1 MVIGDT
7 LFVCRKEDDRQ
18 NVDIYAEKYS
28 IQHMST
34 EYIYSEEYMYY
45 YIVQAGWP
53 KVKKGGRAAI
63 KN

>member
-1 MVIGDT
+1 MHGDT
-7 LFVCRKEDDRQ
+7 PFVCSKEDDRQ

-28 IQHMST
+28 IQYMSA
-34 EYIYSEEYMYY
+34 EYISSEEYM